1 MPGLSS
7 VLLVLSLWPLASHLP
22 NFSMAQYMDDNSIY
36 LAGLEKGLNE
46 ITCEITI
53 YKSYY

>member
-7 VLLVLSLWPLASHLP
+7 VLLLLSLWPLASHLP

>member
-22 NFSMAQYMDDNSIY
+22 NFPMAQYMDDNSIY